1 MNEIDPPTSTS
12 TDRPNARPNRPR
24 ERPRASR
31 TNERE
36 TTRDERLTSLDPT
49 SRVAMCRPR
58 ATVPSSPSPVAR
70 TASPAP
76 GRVDNATGRDGIK
89 GKGLVRESSL
99 VDLMA
104 TRRPRSRGDGD
115 GVHRRVV
122 NGGVVPPPSPRARG
136 SRRRDASDAV
146 GRSGWD

>member
-1 MNEIDPPTSTS
+1 MNRS
-12 TDRPNARPNRPR
+12 TDVDVDRPTERATEPTPRTTARV
-24 ERPRASR
+24 S
-31 TNERE
+31 NERA
-36 TTRDERLTSLDPT
+36 RDDERLPSLDPT

-76 GRVDNATGRDGIK
+76 GRVDNATGRGS
-89 GKGLVRESSL
+89 GSKGLVSESSL

-104 TRRPRSRGDGD
+104 TRRPQSRGDGD
-115 GVHRRVV
+115 GVHRRVM
-122 NGGVVPPPSPRARG
+122 NGGVVPPPSPLARG
-136 SRRRDASDAV
+136 SRRRDSSEAV